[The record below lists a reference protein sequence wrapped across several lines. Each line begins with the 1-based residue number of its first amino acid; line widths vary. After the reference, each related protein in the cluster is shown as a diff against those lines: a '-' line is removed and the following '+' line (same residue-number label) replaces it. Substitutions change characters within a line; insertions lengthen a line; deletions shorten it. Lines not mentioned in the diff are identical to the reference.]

1 MYYNNFNLLIHI
13 IKFLQVHKIS
23 AENGNSGAKV
33 KVDGKQTAEKPR
45 QLFWEKRLSG
55 LRASYPD
62 EEYQP
67 FLLPSHFK
75 PMGPG
80 VKNDVLLASISTN
93 IHMNNGP
100 IQGQSGGKVIE
111 AIPSKIK

>member
-1 MYYNNFNLLIHI
+1 M
-13 IKFLQVHKIS
+13 HKIS
-23 AENGNSGAKV
+23 TDNGNSGGKV
-33 KVDGKQTAEKPR
+33 KLDGKQTAEKPR

-100 IQGQSGGKVIE
+100 IQGQSGGKVNNEIV
-111 AIPSKIK
+111 IFIKSDRITISFFYYPG